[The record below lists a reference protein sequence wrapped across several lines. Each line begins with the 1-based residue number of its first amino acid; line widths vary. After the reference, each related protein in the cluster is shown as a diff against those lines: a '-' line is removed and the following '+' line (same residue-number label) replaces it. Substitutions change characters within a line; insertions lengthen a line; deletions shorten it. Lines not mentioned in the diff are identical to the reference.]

1 MTNTRV
7 DRAPTSDRHALPQ
20 TVIVVGASGFI
31 GRNLVRRLK
40 AEVARILPVSA
51 SASAVDGIPGL
62 RLGDLANV
70 EIGPDAALVD
80 VAAYRYDAARFATA
94 QAEIL
99 VRNVEIAGHVYE
111 LCARRGITEIRSA
124 SSIAVYP
131 AAETE
136 FDDGS
141 PIDLNS
147 EPHESESMYAWSK
160 RIGEI
165 YAGLF
170 ARHYDINT
178 IAFRLTN
185 PFGPYDSL
193 DEAKAHVIP
202 AFIIRA
208 LTGSGPFAIRG
219 NPQAS
224 RDFIYVGDVCEVI
237 CRSLAVRGQRGQYNL
252 GSGENVTIDQLAKTI
267 LRLVGREAEIVA
279 SGSTGSPVAERR
291 CRNHRVRADF
301 RIERFTSL
309 EEGLVAT
316 IEWYRDACRR

>member
-1 MTNTRV
+1 M
-7 DRAPTSDRHALPQ
+7 
-20 TVIVVGASGFI
+20 VVGASGFI
-31 GRNLVRRLK
+31 GRNLVRRLRG
-40 AEVARILPVSA
+40 EVPRILPVSA
-51 SASAVDGIPGL
+51 SATAVDGIPGL
-62 RLGDLANV
+62 RLGDLATIA
-70 EIGPDAALVD
+70 IGPDAALVD

-99 VRNVEIAGHVYE
+99 LRNVEIAGQVYE
-111 LCARRGITEIRSA
+111 LCARQGISEIRLA

-131 AAETE
+131 AAETG
-136 FDDGS
+136 FDDDS
-141 PIDLNS
+141 PIDLNK
-147 EPHESESMYAWSK
+147 EPHESELMYAWSK

-170 ARHYDINT
+170 ARQYDINT

-185 PFGPYDSL
+185 PFGPHDSL

-237 CRSLAVRGQRGQYNL
+237 YRSLQVRGRRGLYNL
-252 GSGENVTIDQLAKTI
+252 GSGENVTIDRLARTI
-267 LRLVGREAEIVA
+267 LRLVGREAEIVS
-279 SGSTGSPVAERR
+279 SGAAGSAVAERR
-291 CRNHRVRADF
+291 CRNQRVRADF
-301 RIERFTSL
+301 RIDRFTAL

-316 IEWYRDACRR
+316 VEWYRDACRR

>member
-1 MTNTRV
+1 MTSTRV
-7 DRAPTSDRHALPQ
+7 DRAPGAVSHALPQ
-20 TVIVVGASGFI
+20 TVIVLGASGFI
-31 GRNLVRRLK
+31 GRNLVRRLRG
-40 AEVARILPVSA
+40 EIARILPVSA
-51 SASAVDGIPGL
+51 SAIAVDGIPGL

-99 VRNVEIAGHVYE
+99 VRNVEIVGQVYE
-111 LCARRGITEIRSA
+111 LCARRGISEIRSA
-124 SSIAVYP
+124 SSIAIYP

-136 FDDGS
+136 FDDGA

-165 YAGLF
+165 YGRLF
-170 ARHYDINT
+170 ARQYDINT

-193 DEAKAHVIP
+193 DEAKAHVVP

-208 LTGSGPFAIRG
+208 LTGTGPFAIRG
-219 NPQAS
+219 NPRAS

-237 CRSLAVRGQRGQYNL
+237 CRSLAVRGQRGHYNL
-252 GSGENVTIDQLAKTI
+252 GSGENVTIDQLARTI
-267 LRLVGREAEIVA
+267 LRLVGRESEIVT
-279 SGSTGSPVAERR
+279 SGSDGSAVAERR
-291 CRNHRVRADF
+291 SRNHRVRADF

-309 EEGLVAT
+309 EDGLVPT

>member
-1 MTNTRV
+1 MTSTQV
-7 DRAPTSDRHALPQ
+7 DRAPGADRHALPQ

-31 GRNLVRRLK
+31 GRNLVRRLQG
-40 AEVARILPVSA
+40 EVARILPVSA
-51 SASAVDGIPGL
+51 SATSVDGIPGL
-62 RLGDLANV
+62 RLGDLATI

-99 VRNVEIAGHVYE
+99 VRNVEIAGQVYE
-111 LCARRGITEIRSA
+111 FCARRGISEIRIA

-131 AAETE
+131 GAETE

-147 EPHESESMYAWSK
+147 QPHDGEAMYAWSK

-170 ARHYDINT
+170 ARQYDINT
-178 IAFRLTN
+178 ITFRLTN
-185 PFGPYDSL
+185 PFGPWDSL

-219 NPQAS
+219 NPLAS

-237 CRSLAVRGQRGQYNL
+237 YRSLAVRGQRGQYNL
-252 GSGENVTIDQLAKTI
+252 GSGENVTIDHLARTV
-267 LRLVGREAEIVA
+267 LRLVGRETDIVA
-279 SGSTGSPVAERR
+279 SGSNGSPVAERR
-291 CRNHRVRADF
+291 CRNQRVRADF
-301 RIERFTSL
+301 RIERFTPL
-309 EEGLVAT
+309 EDGLVPT
-316 IEWYRDACRR
+316 IEWYRDACRQ

>member
-1 MTNTRV
+1 MTSTPV
-7 DRAPTSDRHALPQ
+7 DRVPGAGHHALPE
-20 TVIVVGASGFI
+20 TVVVVGASGFI

-40 AEVARILPVSA
+40 GEVARILPVSA
-51 SASAVDGIPGL
+51 SAIAVDGIPGL
-62 RLGDLANV
+62 RLSDLANLA
-70 EIGPDAALVD
+70 IGSDAALVD

-99 VRNVEIAGHVYE
+99 VRNVEIAGQVYE
-111 LCARRGITEIRSA
+111 LCARNGITEIRLA

-131 AAETE
+131 AGETA

-147 EPHESESMYAWSK
+147 EPHDGELMYAWSK

-165 YAGLF
+165 YARLF
-170 ARHYDINT
+170 ARKYDINT

-185 PFGPYDSL
+185 PFGPYDTL
-193 DEAKAHVIP
+193 DETKAHVIP

-219 NPQAS
+219 NPLAS

-237 CRSLAVRGQRGQYNL
+237 YRSLRVRGRRGPYNL
-252 GSGENVTIDQLAKTI
+252 GSGENVTIGELARTI
-267 LRLVGREAEIVA
+267 LRLVGRKAEIVS
-279 SGSTGSPVAERR
+279 SGSDVSTVAHRR
-291 CRNHRVRADF
+291 CRNERMRADF
-301 RIERFTSL
+301 RIERCTAL
-309 EEGLVAT
+309 EDGLVPT
-316 IEWYRDACRR
+316 IEWYRDACRG

>member
-1 MTNTRV
+1 MTSTQV
-7 DRAPTSDRHALPQ
+7 DRARAGDHALPD

-31 GRNLVRRLK
+31 GHNLVRRLK
-40 AEVARILPVSA
+40 GEVARILPVSA
-51 SASAVDGIPGL
+51 SAIAVDGIPGL

-70 EIGPDAALVD
+70 AIGPDAALVD
-80 VAAYRYDAARFATA
+80 VAAYRYDATHFATA
-94 QAEIL
+94 QAEVL
-99 VRNVEIAGHVYE
+99 VRNVEIAGQVYE
-111 LCARRGITEIRSA
+111 LCARRGITEMRIA

-131 AAETE
+131 ATETE

-147 EPHESESMYAWSK
+147 EPHDSEAMYAWSK

-165 YAGLF
+165 YARLF
-170 ARHYDINT
+170 ARQYDINT

-185 PFGPYDSL
+185 PFGPCDSL

-202 AFIIRA
+202 AFVIRA

-224 RDFIYVGDVCEVI
+224 RDFIYVGDVCEVLY
-237 CRSLAVRGQRGQYNL
+237 RSLAVRGQRGQYNL
-252 GSGENVTIDQLAKTI
+252 GSGENVTIDRLARTI
-267 LRLVGREAEIVA
+267 LQLVGREAEIV
-279 SGSTGSPVAERR
+279 STGSSGSAVAERR

-301 RIERFTSL
+301 RIDRFTAL
-309 EEGLVAT
+309 EDGLVPT
-316 IEWYRDACRR
+316 IEWYRDACRRQ

>member
-1 MTNTRV
+1 MTSTRV
-7 DRAPTSDRHALPQ
+7 DRASSEDRHALPR

-31 GRNLVRRLK
+31 GRNLVRRLRG
-40 AEVARILPVSA
+40 EVARILPVSA
-51 SASAVDGIPGL
+51 SATTVDGIPGL

-99 VRNVEIAGHVYE
+99 VRNVEIVGQVYE
-111 LCARRGITEIRSA
+111 LCARRGISEIRSA
-124 SSIAVYP
+124 SSIAVYS

-147 EPHESESMYAWSK
+147 EPHESELMYAWSK

-165 YAGLF
+165 YGRLF
-170 ARHYDINT
+170 ARQSDINT

-237 CRSLAVRGQRGQYNL
+237 YRSLAVRGERTQYNL
-252 GSGENVTIDQLAKTI
+252 GSGENVTIDHLARTI
-267 LRLVGREAEIVA
+267 LRLVGRESEIVT
-279 SGSTGSPVAERR
+279 SGSNGSAVAERH
-291 CRNHRVRADF
+291 CHNHQVRADF

-309 EEGLVAT
+309 VDGLVPT
-316 IEWYRDACRR
+316 IEWYRDAYRR

>member
-1 MTNTRV
+1 MTSTPV
-7 DRAPTSDRHALPQ
+7 DRAPGAGPHALPE
-20 TVIVVGASGFI
+20 TVVVVGASGFI

-40 AEVARILPVSA
+40 GEVARILPVSTGA
-51 SASAVDGIPGL
+51 TEVEGIPGL
-62 RLGDLANV
+62 RLGDLANLD
-70 EIGPDAALVD
+70 IGPDAVVVD
-80 VAAYRYDAARFATA
+80 VAAYRHDAARFAAA

-99 VRNVEIAGHVYE
+99 VRNVELAGQVYE
-111 LCARRGITEIRSA
+111 LCARNGITEIRSA

-147 EPHESESMYAWSK
+147 EPHDGELMYAWSK

-165 YAGLF
+165 YARLF
-170 ARHYDINT
+170 ARKYAVNT

-185 PFGPYDSL
+185 PFGPHDAL

-208 LTGSGPFAIRG
+208 LTGRAPFAIRG

-224 RDFIYVGDVCEVI
+224 RDFIFVGDVCEVI
-237 CRSLAVRGQRGQYNL
+237 YRSLGMRGRRGTYNL
-252 GSGENVTIDQLAKTI
+252 GSGENTTIGQLARTI
-267 LRLVGREAEIVA
+267 LRLVGREWEVVS
-279 SGSTGSPVAERR
+279 SGSDVSTVAHRR
-291 CRNHRVRADF
+291 CRNQRVRADF
-301 RIERFTSL
+301 RIERFAAL
-309 EEGLVAT
+309 EDGLIPT

>member
-1 MTNTRV
+1 MTSTRV
-7 DRAPTSDRHALPQ
+7 DRASAGDHALPD

-40 AEVARILPVSA
+40 GEVAHILPVSA
-51 SASAVDGIPGL
+51 SAVAVDGIPGL

-70 EIGPDAALVD
+70 AIGPDAALVD
-80 VAAYRYDAARFATA
+80 VAAYRYDAAHFATA

-99 VRNVEIAGHVYE
+99 VRNVEIAGQVYE

-141 PIDLNS
+141 PLDLNS
-147 EPHESESMYAWSK
+147 EPHESEQMYAWSK

-170 ARHYDINT
+170 ARKYDINT

-185 PFGPYDSL
+185 
-193 DEAKAHVIP
+193 
-202 AFIIRA
+202 
-208 LTGSGPFAIRG
+208 PFAIRG

-224 RDFIYVGDVCEVI
+224 RDFIYVGDVCEVLY
-237 CRSLAVRGQRGQYNL
+237 RSLAVRGQRGQYNL
-252 GSGENVTIDQLAKTI
+252 GSGENVTIDRLARTI
-267 LRLVGREAEIVA
+267 LRLVGREAEIV
-279 SGSTGSPVAERR
+279 STGSSGSAVAERR

-301 RIERFTSL
+301 GIDRLTPL
-309 EEGLVAT
+309 EDGLVPT